1 MKKKKNVIDEISIKM
16 MILKDS
22 ASIDQENE
30 IIREMNA
37 LTDINMVG
45 RDGRS
50 LLIHAA
56 CYNQISIVQ
65 YLLNANADLNKQDDL
80 GFTALHAAVEN
91 HHYDMIK
98 LLLEA
103 GANVNA
109 VDNFGNTPLQ
119 RASHQKTEIIQLLLS
134 GGADPSI
141 KNNYGISAFDSFA
154 AYPNII
160 EMFGSID

>member
-16 MILKDS
+16 MILGNG

-30 IIREMNA
+30 IIQTIND

-45 RDGRS
+45 RDGRT

-56 CYNQISIVQ
+56 CYNQIPIAQ
-65 YLLNANADLNKQDDL
+65 HLLNNNADSSKHDDL

-141 KNNYGISAFDSFA
+141 INNYGISAFDSFA